1 MDRDTY
7 MRFTGLSVGSL
18 DLQARQ
24 VCRMSVGD
32 ITDCHKVDNSEPMVA
47 AVGPEYHSDME
58 AYSSNGEEEAECL
71 QENSD
76 EFN

>member
-24 VCRMSVGD
+24 VCRMSIGD
-32 ITDCHKVDNSEPMVA
+32 ITDYHKVNDTEPMTTV
-47 AVGPEYHSDME
+47 VEPKYHSDPE
-58 AYSSNGEEEAECL
+58 TCPSDGDEEAETPP
-71 QENSD
+71 ED
-76 EFN
+76 TGEFD